1 MKENYRIIIAIGNWV
16 LDRWICLSPEG
27 RQAVGIIGKAASWLL
42 NLLLKSGKKDAGG
55 LSSGL
60 AQHSLSHKRL
70 SAPITQGQRAG
81 MQAGSGF
88 LYVMESL
95 NK

>member
-1 MKENYRIIIAIGNWV
+1 MKKTYKTIIKFGNWV

-27 RQAVGIIGKAASWLL
+27 RQAVCMIGKAAPWLL
-42 NLLLKSGKKDAGG
+42 GLLLKSGKTDANGLPNG
-55 LSSGL
+55 LS
-60 AQHSLSHKRL
+60 QHSLSHKRL
-70 SAPITQGQRAG
+70 SAPITQGQRANL
-81 MQAGSGF
+81 QAGSGF